1 MGVDH
6 RTFDERRAILKT
18 MIRGDEREIAN
29 LDLNDSEDNFYR
41 SRANR
46 ALDKA
51 TKNTSNFKAYYSL
64 PTAKPFLSVVI
75 PSVIIVISAS
85 AFAIL
90 IYAASDDPSKA
101 APIFAAC
108 LTITV
113 IALGW
118 VFVGWN
124 SHNNTVRQN
133 TNNLL
138 FARFAHTPFSEA
150 IHRFHLIFGS
160 DQRVL
165 ISWESFQKLRSSKS
179 DEERKAAESLIYL
192 LNYYEFIASGV
203 VRGDLDKRVV
213 RDNIRGNIEF
223 YHDKC
228 SLIIRAARKTNPRT
242 FEYLSKIR
250 AHYRET

>member
-1 MGVDH
+1 
-6 RTFDERRAILKT
+6 
-18 MIRGDEREIAN
+18 MIGGNEAEITS
-29 LDLNDSEDNFYR
+29 LSLTDSEDNFYR
-41 SRANR
+41 SRAHR
-46 ALDKA
+46 ALDEA
-51 TKNTSNFKAYYSL
+51 ARAASNFKAYYSL

-75 PSVIIVISAS
+75 PSAFIVIAS
-85 AFAIL
+85 SIFALL
-90 IYAASDDPSKA
+90 IYSATDDPSKA

-138 FARFAHTPFSEA
+138 FARFAHSPFSEA
-150 IHRFHLIFGS
+150 IHRFHSTFGI
-160 DQRVL
+160 DKKVP
-165 ISWESFQKLRSSKS
+165 ISWEEFEKMRLAES
-179 DEERKAAESLIYL
+179 EEDRRAAESLIYI

-203 VRGDLDKRVV
+203 VRGDLDKKVV

-228 SLIIRAARKTNPRT
+228 FSIIRTARKTNPRT

>member
-1 MGVDH
+1 MDQRG
-6 RTFDERRAILKT
+6 FAERRSVLKT
-18 MIRGDEREIAN
+18 MMSGNEADIVSLG
-29 LDLNDSEDNFYR
+29 LTKSEDNFYR
-41 SRANR
+41 SRAAR
-46 ALDKA
+46 ALDSA
-51 TKNTSNFKAYYSL
+51 AQNTSKFKAYYSL
-64 PTAKPFLSVVI
+64 RTARPFLSVVI
-75 PSVIIVISAS
+75 PSAIIVIAAS
-85 AFAIL
+85 AFGL
-90 IYAASDDPSKA
+90 IIYRATDDPSKA

-138 FARFAHTPFSEA
+138 FARFAHSPFSEA
-150 IHRFHLIFGS
+150 IHRFHATFGNDKS
-160 DQRVL
+160 SV
-165 ISWESFQKLRSSKS
+165 ISWESFQDLRNSKS
-179 DEERKAAESLIYL
+179 GKKRRAAEALIYI

-203 VRGDLDKRVV
+203 VRGDLDKNVV

-228 SLIIRAARKTNPRT
+228 FLIIRAARRTNPRT